1 MKIILSSQDNMKDA
15 LVDVRFGRCKYFAV
29 YDFEKNTFEF
39 VENTGKES
47 NQGAGIAAAQ
57 TVLGLDADALLTE
70 RLGPKAFKVLEASN
84 LKLFK
89 CHGMSLKDA
98 VERFKTKS
106 LETIVEPYRV

>member
-1 MKIILSSQDNMKDA
+1 MKIVLSSQGKANDA

-29 YDFEKNTFEF
+29 YDVESNTFEF
-39 VENTGKES
+39 FENSGKES

-57 TVLGLDADALLTE
+57 MVLEFGVDALLTE
-70 RLGPKAFKVLEASN
+70 RLGPKAFKVLQVSDIE
-84 LKLFK
+84 LFR

-106 LETIVEPYRV
+106 LETITEPYRV